1 MMLNA
6 ELDVLRAE
14 KLESQKESEKMIEE
28 LKEHVLTLEKKAESS
43 QEGRMNRMSLPDINP
58 SWSISSIEPSNGST
72 ASVESKRL
80 DQPSKTPKQEEEMEI
95 DNTWMEEEIDSKSE
109 DEDSEYEPDVNIKK
123 PKSSKRRKV
132 PKPLLPKGQTSQEA
146 NVLDEIDNLLDDGAP
161 TKLLSLPEPLE
172 DCKVAQLKAVLKSH
186 GMAVSGKKDIL
197 IQRLRN
203 QNYQILWLSG
213 SIPELPLGVEA
224 MEDMLQRRDEF
235 LRLKEE
241 GKLSEVCPIESSMV
255 QDSQPLEN
263 NKTKKQS
270 TKADLQALQPKDNKK
285 KRKDKTKADTD
296 PMEIDEASPKNK
308 RQQKKGSSSGESE
321 DVLVHT
327 KTTRRNQK
335 KIERQEELA
344 LKSAIKESLREAA
357 DDDETSIPGGCTTS
371 TLPNAPESDSNE
383 EKPTTTSKKR
393 IRNVKVKLEAMRRSR
408 RSSTANKKGFYNE
421 SRMSDVVWAGKG
433 SKKDP
438 IILER

>member
-241 GKLSEVCPIESSMV
+241 GKLSEVCPIESSMLQEEEILVSPDKSGNINDEQSEGNVSASELRELSNSGLGDSHESDSSITLQSSPTMEEIEDAHLTLSNVSGEV
-255 QDSQPLEN
+255 QEEEPLLPLTNAVKRRQSAVINDKEN
-263 NKTKKQS
+263 INTNIVVEDTKTEGEKKQLLAKNQKTGLFLASMNDS
-270 TKADLQALQPKDNKK
+270 TSELRGTDIKPENKNKK
-285 KRKDKTKADTD
+285 KQKRK
-296 PMEIDEASPKNK
+296 PL
-308 RQQKKGSSSGESE
+308 G
-321 DVLVHT
+321 
-327 KTTRRNQK
+327 
-335 KIERQEELA
+335 
-344 LKSAIKESLREAA
+344 
-357 DDDETSIPGGCTTS
+357 
-371 TLPNAPESDSNE
+371 
-383 EKPTTTSKKR
+383 KR
-393 IRNVKVKLEAMRRSR
+393 ISNVHVK
-408 RSSTANKKGFYNE
+408 
-421 SRMSDVVWAGKG
+421 
-433 SKKDP
+433 
-438 IILER
+438 IL